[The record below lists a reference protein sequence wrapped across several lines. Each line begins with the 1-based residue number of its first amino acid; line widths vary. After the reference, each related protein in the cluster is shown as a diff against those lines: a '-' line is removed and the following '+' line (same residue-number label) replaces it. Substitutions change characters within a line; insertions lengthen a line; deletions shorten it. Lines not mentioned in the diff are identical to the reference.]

1 MLCVVLGNLLR
12 LGPEGTCV
20 GEKQIGTRA
29 RNRRSVEIPCGIAA
43 AREWRTDR
51 WLCGSNA
58 KSVLKRQLSV
68 RPIRTSW
75 IRAIFRQLTPHSQPA
90 NLTHPL
96 ALAQITPGP
105 LLQLHILSASP
116 FHSVTPSLHSPVASD
131 GRSRLQHIDLTK
143 HAYLALWHRRTAHGH
158 THSDT
163 PSNAAPGAQ
172 LTATSTRQSSI
183 IGVLCAVPGPTA
195 SHH

>member
-1 MLCVVLGNLLR
+1 MAHRPMAVRVECEI
-12 LGPEGTCV
+12 GPEASAIC
-20 GEKQIGTRA
+20 
-29 RNRRSVEIPCGIAA
+29 AA
-43 AREWRTDR
+43 HP
-51 WLCGSNA
+51 N
-58 KSVLKRQLSV
+58 QLDPRDLQTTNSTQ
-68 RPIRTSW
+68 PT
-75 IRAIFRQLTPHSQPA
+75 SQPA

-105 LLQLHILSASP
+105 LLQLHILSASS
-116 FHSVTPSLHSPVASD
+116 FLSVTPSLHSPVASD

-195 SHH
+195 FRH